1 MTRISKGSQEVIKC
15 NTELP
20 MSSVLNPNEG
30 MRLVPHTNDIPLA
43 YRCLTIGTF
52 SLGLAM
58 CSPVANH
65 PLPPLPV
72 PCTEGCLTQF
82 FPPFF
87 QVTGKP
93 FFHTFFNHKE

>member
-20 MSSVLNPNEG
+20 MSSVINPNEG
-30 MRLVPHTNDIPLA
+30 MRLVPPSRSIPLA
-43 YRCLTIGTF
+43 YRYIAIGTL

-58 CSPVANH
+58 CSPVGSD
-65 PLPPLPV
+65 PLPPLPS

-82 FPPFF
+82 FP
-87 QVTGKP
+87 
-93 FFHTFFNHKE
+93 TFFNHKE

>member
-30 MRLVPHTNDIPLA
+30 MRLVPPTNRIPLA
-43 YRCLTIGTF
+43 YRYIAIGTL

-58 CSPVANH
+58 CSPVGND
-65 PLPPLPV
+65 PLPPLPI

-82 FPPFF
+82 FPH
-87 QVTGKP
+87 
-93 FFHTFFNHKE
+93 FFHTKE